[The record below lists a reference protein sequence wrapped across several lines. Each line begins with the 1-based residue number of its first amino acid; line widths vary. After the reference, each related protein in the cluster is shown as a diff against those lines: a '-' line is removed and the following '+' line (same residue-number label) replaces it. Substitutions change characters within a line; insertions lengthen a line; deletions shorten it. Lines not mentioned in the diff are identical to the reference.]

1 MSWPVVKLGKLVSI
15 KGGGTP
21 SKNVDEYWN
30 GSIPW
35 ASVKDIKTR
44 ILQSTVDSI
53 TQEGVDNSATN
64 IIPKGTIIIPTRMAL
79 GKVAITGCNL
89 AINQDLK
96 ALFINDVAVVDRD
109 YLARFIE
116 SRAGYI
122 EGEGKGATVKGITL
136 DFLKSI
142 EIPLPPIAEQK
153 RIAAI
158 LDKADAIRQKRQ
170 QAIKLADEFLRSVF
184 LEMFGDPV
192 TNPKGFPVSKLG
204 ENCEDL
210 FLGLTSKVDYIDGKD
225 GYPLVRAKDINTGE
239 LSFSD
244 VKYISEVQHKK
255 LTKNHLTQK
264 GDLLVSKSGTLGTCA
279 IVRTDKEFSTYES
292 IFTVRPN
299 TSKINIHYLIHLLQN
314 RSFKQKLIGNKVG
327 GTVSHLNL
335 KMFRDFEIGIPP
347 ILIQEHFSKKIQKCE
362 MKLDKYRQSSEAAND
377 FFNSLSQKAFS
388 GQL

>member
-170 QAIKLADEFLRSVF
+170 RAIKLADEFLRSVF

-192 TNPKGFPVSKLG
+192 TNPKGLEVVSLIDICNKVTDG
-204 ENCEDL
+204 THQSPKWQSEGVPFL
-210 FLGLTSKVDYIDGKD
+210 FISNIVDGK
-225 GYPLVRAKDINTGE
+225 INYET
-239 LSFSD
+239 D
-244 VKYISEVQHKK
+244 KYISHETLKE
-255 LTKNHLTQK
+255 LTKSTPIEKDDILYTTVGSYGNVALVPGDREFCFQRHIAHIKPNGSLVKADFLASMLSSSAIRRQADRLVRGIAQK
-264 GDLLVSKSGTLGTCA
+264 TLNL
-279 IVRTDKEFSTYES
+279 RELKEIKVFNLSLEEQE
-292 IFTVRPN
+292 
-299 TSKINIHYLIHLLQN
+299 HYLAIAQPVN
-314 RSFKQKLIGNKVG
+314 RMKNKYILSAHEADTAFK
-327 GTVSHLNL
+327 
-335 KMFRDFEIGIPP
+335 
-347 ILIQEHFSKKIQKCE
+347 
-362 MKLDKYRQSSEAAND
+362 
-377 FFNSLSQKAFS
+377 SLSQKVFS